1 MVAGLAVC
9 MPLLI
14 FTNLTIHAHVPLANL
29 VGGLL
34 RRWPR
39 KSGPLFCEDQRRDGK
54 RWTGWLPNGDQ
65 SAGGSSPEDG
75 VLSQKQS
82 LFRERGEIHRAL
94 IGSQES
100 KALSSGARNE
110 ASP

>member
-9 MPLLI
+9 MPLFI

-29 VGGLL
+29 DGGLL

-39 KSGPLFCEDQRRDGK
+39 IRTALLRGSTSRRDAERVGFQWGPIGG
-54 RWTGWLPNGDQ
+54 WTFPD
-65 SAGGSSPEDG
+65 DG

-82 LFRERGEIHRAL
+82 LFRKRGNIHRAL

-100 KALSSGARNE
+100 KALSSGARIE
-110 ASP
+110 GSP

>member
-1 MVAGLAVC
+1 MAQKIRTALLRGSTSRREALNGLASEWG
-9 MPLLI
+9 PI
-14 FTNLTIHAHVPLANL
+14 
-29 VGGLL
+29 GG
-34 RRWPR
+34 
-39 KSGPLFCEDQRRDGK
+39 
-54 RWTGWLPNGDQ
+54 WTFPD
-65 SAGGSSPEDG
+65 DG